1 MRLAGFRIAASG
13 EAARRMTLGGVA
25 SSIEPDSILIERII
39 DPALPPAFAHVRA
52 YRGARLEVSAGGL
65 TAFWQRHSG
74 DLNIR
79 GVEVS
84 LHTPPV
90 PLLGLAAFDL
100 TAGAARVDRLR
111 GTKGWINL
119 RWRP

>member
-1 MRLAGFRIAASG
+1 MS
-13 EAARRMTLGGVA
+13 LGGVA
-25 SSIEPDSILIERII
+25 SSVDPDSLLIERVL
-39 DPALPPAFAHVRA
+39 DPALPPAFAALRS
-52 YRGARLEVSAGGL
+52 YRGARVEISSGGL

-74 DLNIR
+74 DVNVR
-79 GVEVS
+79 GVEAS
-84 LHTPPV
+84 LHAPPV
-90 PLLGLAAFDL
+90 PLLGIAAFDL